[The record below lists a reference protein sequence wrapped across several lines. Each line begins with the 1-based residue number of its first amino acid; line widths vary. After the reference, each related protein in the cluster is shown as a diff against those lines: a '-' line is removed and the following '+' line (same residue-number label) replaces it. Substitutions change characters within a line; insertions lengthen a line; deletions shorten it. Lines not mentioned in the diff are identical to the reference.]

1 LIAIITK
8 KLLYGFS
15 VMWGVVTVV
24 FLIFNLKPGD
34 PAQMLLGQ
42 RATEEATRAIEKEL
56 GLDLPVTKQYMLY
69 INDLSFLSI
78 HELEDNASHL
88 YLDENKYSGKVLMS
102 IGSRALVLKYP
113 YLRRSYQSK
122 KTVSSIIAE
131 ALPGTIVLAGSA
143 ILLALLLGG
152 VIGILSALYKDSFFD
167 KSALVI
173 AVLGMSMP
181 SFYVAIIISW
191 IFGFLW
197 YSQTSLPILPV
208 VFAFVFMLVHVLS
221 NKGVRTF
228 KFLAMQFFKG
238 ALIGIFLWLLVVG
251 LQKLFGLQFL
261 YSIDKYVNL
270 PGTYLNQSGSLYEI
284 DVFTGPYLSLRNLIL
299 PMITLGIRPLAVI
312 IQLLRNSLLDV
323 LSADYIRT
331 ARAKGLKLK
340 TIIWRHALKNA
351 LNPVITAVSGWFAS
365 MLAGAVFIEFVFGW
379 QGLGLRIYEALI
391 KEDFPVVIGAVIVIS
406 ATFVIINILVDVLY
420 SVLDPRIRL
429 A

>member
-1 LIAIITK
+1 MIAIITK

-167 KSALVI
+167 KSALV
-173 AVLGMSMP
+173 
-181 SFYVAIIISW
+181 
-191 IFGFLW
+191 
-197 YSQTSLPILPV
+197 
-208 VFAFVFMLVHVLS
+208 
-221 NKGVRTF
+221 
-228 KFLAMQFFKG
+228 
-238 ALIGIFLWLLVVG
+238 
-251 LQKLFGLQFL
+251 
-261 YSIDKYVNL
+261 
-270 PGTYLNQSGSLYEI
+270 
-284 DVFTGPYLSLRNLIL
+284 
-299 PMITLGIRPLAVI
+299 
-312 IQLLRNSLLDV
+312 
-323 LSADYIRT
+323 
-331 ARAKGLKLK
+331 
-340 TIIWRHALKNA
+340 
-351 LNPVITAVSGWFAS
+351 
-365 MLAGAVFIEFVFGW
+365 
-379 QGLGLRIYEALI
+379 
-391 KEDFPVVIGAVIVIS
+391 
-406 ATFVIINILVDVLY
+406 
-420 SVLDPRIRL
+420 
-429 A
+429 